1 MLPLSAVRRAI
12 ALFVILLITAGCHWN
27 TAFERVQEVRR
38 LNAALLVHF
47 LKASDAGN
55 RAVMAETDELSKT
68 FAQEAE
74 DATEA
79 AQKDADMM
87 AVLLQGLGLAREASL
102 LDDFRTKFADYRAI
116 DRNILELAVENT
128 NVKAQRLSFTTAQ
141 QTADTI
147 LDELETIGRWEAST
161 PQIWHIKALLYE
173 ALARV
178 REIQVLQAPHIAE
191 RNDVAM
197 TRIEK
202 RMFAAED
209 EARRKLK
216 ALEGLIGPTSVSLP
230 RLTAA
235 ETALV
240 RFGEINADIVRLSRR
255 NSNVRSLALSLDQKR
270 KIAAACEASLRAL
283 QDALAQQGFMGTR

>member
-12 ALFVILLITAGCHWN
+12 ALFVTLLITAGCHWN
-27 TAFERVQEVRR
+27 TAYERVQEVRR

-47 LKASDAGN
+47 LRASDAGN
-55 RAVMAETDELSKT
+55 RAVMAETDELSKA
-68 FAQEAE
+68 FANEAA

-128 NVKAQRLSFTTAQ
+128 NVKAQRLSFTAAQ
-141 QTADTI
+141 QTVDTI
-147 LDELETIGRWEAST
+147 RDELETIGRWEASK

-209 EARRKLK
+209 EARSKLK
-216 ALEGLIGPTSVSLP
+216 QLGELIGPTSVPKLA
-230 RLTAA
+230 AA
-235 ETALV
+235 ETAFV
-240 RFGEINADIVRLSRR
+240 RFAEINADIVRLSRR
-255 NSNVRSLALSLDQKR
+255 NSNVRSLALPLDQKR
-270 KIAAACEASLRAL
+270 KVAAACEASLRAL

>member
-1 MLPLSAVRRAI
+1 LSAVRRAI
-12 ALFVILLITAGCHWN
+12 ALFVTLLITAGCHWN

-47 LKASDAGN
+47 LKASDASN

-128 NVKAQRLSFTTAQ
+128 NVKAQRLSFTTAL
-141 QTADTI
+141 QTVDTI
-147 LDELETIGRWEAST
+147 RDELETIGRWEASK

-209 EARRKLK
+209 EARSKLK
-216 ALEGLIGPTSVSLP
+216 ALEGLIGPTSVP

-235 ETALV
+235 ETAFV
-240 RFGEINADIVRLSRR
+240 RFAEINADIVRLSRR